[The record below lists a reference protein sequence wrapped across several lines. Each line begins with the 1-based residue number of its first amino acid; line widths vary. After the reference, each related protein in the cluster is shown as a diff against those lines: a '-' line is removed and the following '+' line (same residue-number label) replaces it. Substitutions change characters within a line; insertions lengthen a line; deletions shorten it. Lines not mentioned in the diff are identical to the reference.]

1 MKKNV
6 SISYLSLLILLLT
19 TAITIILLINIP
31 TIVSYISD
39 EGDNKINAILG
50 VMGNISGGL
59 VGGIV
64 AYIVAAYQV
73 SKSNE
78 QTDLL
83 NLKQAYINLRL
94 LLDEIE
100 YNDKVIKSGN
110 SHQELTVKAL
120 HLQKQLSSE
129 QWGRISPSFADVLTS
144 EDFKNVCNL
153 YRNIHFIKNN
163 HESVSDP
170 FINSNQVLI
179 EKLLN
184 RFNSILDEINQ
195 KIK

>member
-1 MKKNV
+1 MKKNI
-6 SISYLSLLILLLT
+6 SISYLSLLFLLLT
-19 TAITIILLINIP
+19 TVITIILLINIP

-73 SKSNE
+73 SKSHE

-83 NLKQAYINLRL
+83 NLKQTYINLQL
-94 LLDEIE
+94 LLDELE
-100 YNDKVIKSGN
+100 YNDKVIKSSN
-110 SHQELTVKAL
+110 SHQELTVKAM

-129 QWGRISPSFADVLTS
+129 QWGRISPSFADALTS
-144 EDFKNVCNL
+144 EDFKNVCIL

-163 HESVSDP
+163 HEIVSVS

-179 EKLLN
+179 GKLLN
-184 RFNSILDEINQ
+184 RFNSILDDINQ